1 MKYEPIDWK
10 GIKDLGKV
18 PDRVIADRLGVSHT
32 TVGYHRRKL
41 GAGAYRGRAID
52 RYAAVSHLFGVLPD
66 AQLARD
72 LGVSKQAVMRERR
85 VRGIPKPPKPV
96 GSWLCGLV
104 AEICE
109 FAIDDYRTETGG
121 DAYWMTTCRGLE
133 DQKREAW
140 RALAPV
146 AYVIACYYAQY
157 CPGGANGVDAE
168 LPFEALRMWENMSMQ
183 DRAVLAQ
190 AFYDTLVQEG

>member
-72 LGVSKQAVMRERR
+72 LAGLYRPLLALQKDERSR
-85 VRGIPKPPKPV
+85 VV
-96 GSWLCGLV
+96 DVVV
-104 AEICE
+104 A
-109 FAIDDYRTETGG
+109 T
-121 DAYWMTTCRGLE
+121 L
-133 DQKREAW
+133 
-140 RALAPV
+140 LA
-146 AYVIACYYAQY
+146 
-157 CPGGANGVDAE
+157 E
-168 LPFEALRMWENMSMQ
+168 
-183 DRAVLAQ
+183 
-190 AFYDTLVQEG
+190 